1 MLNIV
6 IVVLVYE
13 CVTALLFILCWRV
26 VRGVDTRLPI
36 AQAGPVGG
44 DPVSVQNR
52 TVAEW
57 RNAPQLPWQI
67 LAIILGCLV
76 LGAVALGASGLLG
89 KLRPA
94 LLQADTV
101 ALNLEVDPILL
112 RLVLPVGHFLI
123 LGFLFFR
130 MRRSVLFPTVLVHL
144 FLIIFCLLV
153 TLLDPSRIE
162 TVPLTLVPIFAT
174 NFVLL
179 ILTHCLLTLL
189 FCRSAAEL
197 AAAVALSAIAGAIL
211 AVGTT
216 VISLA
221 STLLAGPLF
230 FFQLYLVSAFGIF
243 GLYFCGASMVLTLW
257 IRDER
262 GATPIPRG

>member
-13 CVTALLFILCWRV
+13 CLTALAFILCWRL

-36 AQAGPVGG
+36 AQSGLAESALQPG
-44 DPVSVQNR
+44 QNR
-52 TVAEW
+52 LDPEW
-57 RNAPQLPWQI
+57 RNLPKLQWQV
-67 LAIILGCLV
+67 LAIILGGFV
-76 LGAVALGASGLLG
+76 LGAVALVVSGVLG
-89 KLRPA
+89 ELSPA
-94 LLQADTV
+94 LLKADSMSR
-101 ALNLEVDPILL
+101 NFEIDPILL
-112 RLVLPVGHFLI
+112 RLALPVGHFLI

-130 MRRSVLFPTVLVHL
+130 LRQTVLFPAILVHF

-153 TLLDPSRIE
+153 TLLDPVRIE
-162 TVPLTLVPIFAT
+162 TVRLTLVPIFVA

-179 ILTHCLLTLL
+179 ILTHGLLTLL
-189 FCRSAAEL
+189 FCRSAGEL
-197 AAAVALSAIAGAIL
+197 IAAAILAAIAGGIL

-221 STLLAGPLF
+221 STLLGGPLF

-243 GLYFCGASMVLTLW
+243 GLYFCVASMVLTLW

-262 GATPIPRG
+262 GAAAIPRG